1 MGAAAVG
8 GGVWR
13 PQTTGSGRNLQHAS
27 LSAANPTR
35 CRFRPEPVQTS
46 PLARGSF
53 VLVIVLLLVLDRS
66 DYERDCEQEHE
77 GSFSRAAGRNIHP
90 RCPNFLPLT
99 EGLAPPWPFSST
111 FSKRMN
117 STYES
122 ARIRNFVGFLRTAK
136 LVRFHLSFG
145 RGSVSCSFL

>member
-1 MGAAAVG
+1 MGAAARWRRRVATPDHGVRPKPATRQSVG
-8 GGVWR
+8 GKPHVAGF
-13 PQTTGSGRNLQHAS
+13 GL
-27 LSAANPTR
+27 NPSI
-35 CRFRPEPVQTS
+35 S
-46 PLARGSF
+46 PLAGGSF